1 MTFCALSSAKGMDI
15 KMKLLAKVS
24 AFEECENIKT
34 ILLSQ
39 KITYRIE
46 VRNKNNMFKF
56 VTLLFITGSGDFG
69 FRENEGKMYYI
80 FVENKDYQKATK
92 ALRQY
97 STPDS

>member
-1 MTFCALSSAKGMDI
+1 
-15 KMKLLAKVS
+15 MKLLAKVS

-39 KITYRIE
+39 KITYQIE

-69 FRENEGKMYYI
+69 FRENEKSII
-80 FVENKDYQKATK
+80 FLWKIRITKKQQK
-92 ALRQY
+92 R
-97 STPDS
+97 

>member
-1 MTFCALSSAKGMDI
+1 MLICEDGE
-15 KMKLLAKVS
+15 KMKLLAKVR

-39 KITYRIE
+39 KITYQIE

-69 FRENEGKMYYI
+69 FRENEGKKYYI
-80 FVENKDYQKATK
+80 FVGNKDYQKATE

-97 STPDS
+97 SKQVNV